1 MQQSFPSILAEVVKF
16 KFSLVVFLLELPF
29 LTIPLYFRFLIYN
42 AIPSWLN
49 FRLLAERGTGLLT
62 DKSTGGSALGHH
74 R

>member
-1 MQQSFPSILAEVVKF
+1 MQQSLPSILAEMVKF
-16 KFSLVVFLLELPF
+16 KFSLVVFF
-29 LTIPLYFRFLIYN
+29 WSYHLYFRFLIYN

-49 FRLLAERGTGLLT
+49 FPLLAKRGTGLLT